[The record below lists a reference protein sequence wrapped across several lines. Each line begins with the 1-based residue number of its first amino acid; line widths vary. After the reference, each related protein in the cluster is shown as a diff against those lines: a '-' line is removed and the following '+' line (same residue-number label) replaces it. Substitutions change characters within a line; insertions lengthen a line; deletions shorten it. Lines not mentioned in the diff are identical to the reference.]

1 MPRVKSAVGRLRR
14 KKRLF
19 KRVKGFRGGR
29 SKLLRTAA
37 QSLIRSEAFATAHR
51 RLKKRTMRSLWI
63 LRINVA
69 CRERGMS
76 YSQFIYG
83 LKKANIELDRKIL
96 SDLAIRDEKGFQQL
110 VELAKK
116 AG

>member
-29 SKLLRTAA
+29 SKLLRTAK
-37 QSLIRSEAFATAHR
+37 QSLIRSEAFATKHR
-51 RLKKRTMRSLWI
+51 RVKKRQMRGLWI

-69 CRERGMS
+69 CREQGIS
-76 YSQFIYG
+76 YSQFING

-96 SDLAIRDEKGFQQL
+96 SDLAVRDEKGFQQL